1 MLWSIG
7 GASADWTGETRY
19 LTVGGTL
26 GGILFLPP
34 LLMILFRRKYPR
46 WWFDFNLE
54 LQRFTNRV
62 GAYLALMHDRYPST
76 DEKQYVTLE
85 IPYPDAA
92 RELNRWLPLV
102 KWLLAIPH
110 YVVLLFLWLAALL
123 FAIAAWFAI
132 LFTGRFPRG
141 MFDFIESVLR
151 WTPTR
156 QPSRQCAHTNATTA
170 YRREVRAEIARIL
183 PTSQTSAE
191 QDRAR
196 AEKAALVRA
205 GIRGRSARDTSDVD
219 GPPAMQT

>member
-1 MLWSIG
+1 MILGPSPQDAAADRGYPVQFEVEYSDRPLNRLTTAFRPFVAIPIVIVLANIG
-7 GASADWTGETRY
+7 GQWAEWAGETRY
-19 LTVGGTL
+19 LTVGGTF

-34 LLMILFRRKYPR
+34 LLMIVFRRKYPR

-92 RELNRWLPLV
+92 RDLNRWLPLV

-151 WTPTR
+151 WTNR
-156 QPSRQCAHTNATTA
+156 VEAYVLLLAT
-170 YRREVRAEIARIL
+170 
-183 PTSQTSAE
+183 
-191 QDRAR
+191 DRY
-196 AEKAALVRA
+196 
-205 GIRGRSARDTSDVD
+205 
-219 GPPAMQT
+219 PPFRLSP